1 MASTRRRAKKADQ
14 PELIIEDHPENYE
27 GAPWITLVRYHDNK
41 NHLVVVNYLAEEYLW
56 GYSLEAMSVPEQQVF
71 HVVCEE
77 YWDSVL
83 YNEPVRI
90 RVSMDQW
97 LVERELSHIFGPK
110 ITGYYVD
117 NISRIIG
124 PVRYSTPLPPKS
136 KVRRRKRI
144 DVPKELIK
152 SSK

>member
-1 MASTRRRAKKADQ
+1 MTSTRRRTKKADQ
-14 PELIIEDHPENYE
+14 PELIIEDHPEDYT
-27 GAPWITLVRYHDNK
+27 GAPWVTLVKYHDDK
-41 NHLVVVNYLAEEYLW
+41 IHLVVVNCLAEEYLW
-56 GYSLEAMSVPEQQVF
+56 AYALEAMSPTEQNIF
-71 HVVCEE
+71 HIVCAE
-77 YWDSVL
+77 YWESVL
-83 YNEPVRI
+83 YSEPVRL

-97 LVERELSHIFGPK
+97 LVERELTHLFGPK
-110 ITGYYVD
+110 ISGYYVD